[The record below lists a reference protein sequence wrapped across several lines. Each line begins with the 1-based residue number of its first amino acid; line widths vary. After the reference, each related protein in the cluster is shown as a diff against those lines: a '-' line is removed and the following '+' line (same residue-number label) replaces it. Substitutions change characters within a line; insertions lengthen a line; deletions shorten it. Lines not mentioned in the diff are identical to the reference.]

1 MNPCFLVF
9 FLFLFPML
17 FSSHEGGFLVT
28 SVKIH
33 IVTQNHG
40 PWTPN
45 TIFGPRG
52 SVGDRW
58 DWPSIW
64 VPTTLA
70 GSKVRVTQN
79 FNCSTKYIRIDLLLF
94 IFYISVS
101 HGCRNTY
108 IFVLS
113 QPQILGHHTELVCCS
128 IIKLTGLVVEEHVL
142 RRCCSN
148 CDTSTQQTLVMEASF
163 FGMLFEM

>member
-1 MNPCFLVF
+1 
-9 FLFLFPML
+9 ML
-17 FSSHEGGFLVT
+17 
-28 SVKIH
+28 
-33 IVTQNHG
+33 IV
-40 PWTPN
+40 
-45 TIFGPRG
+45 
-52 SVGDRW
+52 V
-58 DWPSIW
+58 
-64 VPTTLA
+64 
-70 GSKVRVTQN
+70 SKVRVTQN

>member
-1 MNPCFLVF
+1 MVIKINYYILCYRYRTVNSSRAARANKST
-9 FLFLFPML
+9 LFRESLKL
-17 FSSHEGGFLVT
+17 E
-28 SVKIH
+28 
-33 IVTQNHG
+33 
-40 PWTPN
+40 
-45 TIFGPRG
+45 RC
-52 SVGDRW
+52 
-58 DWPSIW
+58 
-64 VPTTLA
+64 
-70 GSKVRVTQN
+70 KVRVTQN